1 METRKADWRIDF
13 SGGNMSKEL
22 PFIVLCIEEY
32 KNQKGMTGKEVVTH
46 FNKYSVCEYIKSFY
60 EVLHTTGT
68 NYIVS
73 DIDSYIKSCQK
84 S

>member
-1 METRKADWRIDF
+1 
-13 SGGNMSKEL
+13 MSKEL
-22 PFIVLCIEEY
+22 PFIVLCVEEY
-32 KNQKGMTGKEVVTH
+32 KNQKGMTGSEVINL

-73 DIDSYIKSCQK
+73 DIDSYIKSRQQ